1 MIYAKLNNS
10 RLEYAPDTYKSDSN
24 ELILN
29 FKSNSDLMK
38 QYGFKQVIDVPVSY
52 NRNHQTYTV
61 SYVEDANT
69 ITAQYSV
76 NYLPIETLKEL
87 KLNELV
93 EYDKSG
99 DVNAFIVNGENVWF
113 DKDTRSALNTSI
125 GAAELLGETEISFV
139 INDKVFSIEISK
151 AKQMLAQLQR
161 YADTCFLNTE
171 GHRQAINKLID
182 EVAIID
188 YDVTIGYPIKLT
200 FEI

>member
-1 MIYAKLNNS
+1 MIYAKLNND
-10 RLEYAPDTYKSDSN
+10 RLEYATDTYKSDSN

-38 QYGFKQVIDVPVSY
+38 QYGFKQVVDVPVPY
-52 NRNHQTYTV
+52 NRNYQTYTV
-61 SYVEDANT
+61 SYVEDTNT

-76 NYLPIETLKEL
+76 NYLPIETLKEM

-93 EYDKSG
+93 DYDKSG
-99 DVNAFIVNGENVWF
+99 DVNAFVVKGENVWF

-125 GAAELLGETEISFV
+125 GAAELLGETEISFI
-139 INDKVFSIEISK
+139 INDKVFSIEILK

-161 YADTCFLNTE
+161 YADACFLNTE
-171 GHRQAINKLID
+171 VHRQAISKLIE
-182 EVAIID
+182 EVVVIN
-188 YDVTIGYPIKLT
+188 YDVTIGYPTKLT

>member
-1 MIYAKLNNS
+1 M
-10 RLEYAPDTYKSDSN
+10 
-24 ELILN
+24 
-29 FKSNSDLMK
+29 
-38 QYGFKQVIDVPVSY
+38 
-52 NRNHQTYTV
+52 

-76 NYLPIETLKEL
+76 NYLPIETLKEM

-99 DVNAFIVNGENVWF
+99 DVNSFIVNGENVWF

-171 GHRQAINKLID
+171 EHRQAISKLID
-182 EVAIID
+182 EVAVID
-188 YDVTIGYPIKLT
+188 YNVTIGYPTKLT